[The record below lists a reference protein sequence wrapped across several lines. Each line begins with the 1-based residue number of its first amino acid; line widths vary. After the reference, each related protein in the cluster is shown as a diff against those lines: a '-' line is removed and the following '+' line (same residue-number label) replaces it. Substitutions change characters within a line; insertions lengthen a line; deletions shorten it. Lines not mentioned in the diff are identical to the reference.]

1 MARSLTSSEEV
12 ENQFLLWEHQHGQ
25 AFLKNGLD
33 YQDNALVF
41 PISGDYFVYAQVTF
55 REIYKKEKCEPRM
68 LKQTITKVTDKYPV
82 PTELATASKSV
93 CETEYAA
100 INAMLDQINSCLDD
114 LEERNDSLNT
124 KLKELLE
131 SNRQARQ
138 EFRQQ
143 LNEGLAQTPPSPPPP
158 SSEQGG
164 REEH

>member
-1 MARSLTSSEEV
+1 MVIGGIVDYDSTTCTALTFQTLTVKAAVLAERLLLHLKNMSGPNGDPNVSIGVDEEEEFSEE
-12 ENQFLLWEHQHGQ
+12 
-25 AFLKNGLD
+25 
-33 YQDNALVF
+33 
-41 PISGDYFVYAQVTF
+41 
-55 REIYKKEKCEPRM
+55 
-68 LKQTITKVTDKYPV
+68 
-82 PTELATASKSV
+82 
-93 CETEYAA
+93 EYAA